1 MSDTTARPVLLID
14 MGGVSFAYSFA
25 QALAHW
31 AAAAGTSTERLE
43 AAWRI
48 DAPFDAFERGEITP
62 AAYLQH
68 LRSLLGVD
76 LSNAQLAEGWNAIYG
91 QFNTTL
97 TDLLRDPDLRSRFAA
112 VVGVSNTNQ
121 LHAQVWPT
129 LFGEHLKS
137 FDDLVCSHTIGIT
150 KPEPGFFDH
159 IAGEYHVGR
168 EDLVLVDDIPEVTAR
183 ATELGLTAHTYTSVA
198 ALSDFLNSL

>member
-1 MSDTTARPVLLID
+1 MPETVRRILLID
-14 MGGVSFAYSFA
+14 MGGVSFAYSFT

-31 AAAAGTSTERLE
+31 AAAAGTSTEQLH

-62 AAYLQH
+62 ATYLQH
-68 LRSLLGVD
+68 LRSLLGVELND
-76 LSNAQLAEGWNAIYG
+76 AQLADGWNAIYG
-91 QFNTTL
+91 QFNTDL
-97 TDLLRDPDLRSRFAA
+97 VGLLRAADLRSRFAA

-121 LHAQVWPT
+121 LHAQVWPK
-129 LFGEHLKS
+129 LFGGYLEV
-137 FDDLVCSHTIGIT
+137 FDDLVCSHMIGIT

-159 IAGEYHVGR
+159 IAGQHHVRR
-168 EDLVLVDDIPEVTAR
+168 EDLVLVDDIPVVTAR
-183 ATELGLTAHTYTSVA
+183 ATALGLTAHTYTSVT